1 MTDIVDLAFLVFLRL
16 AGIPVLNRPVVTRD
30 PAVNLGCTAA
40 DRADIL
46 LTRDIT
52 VVFANRIRR
61 GQCIIRQFIIL
72 GNLAD

>member
-30 PAVNLGCTAA
+30 PAVNLSRAAA

-52 VVFANRIRR
+52 MVFADRIRR
-61 GQCIIRQFIIL
+61 R
-72 GNLAD
+72 